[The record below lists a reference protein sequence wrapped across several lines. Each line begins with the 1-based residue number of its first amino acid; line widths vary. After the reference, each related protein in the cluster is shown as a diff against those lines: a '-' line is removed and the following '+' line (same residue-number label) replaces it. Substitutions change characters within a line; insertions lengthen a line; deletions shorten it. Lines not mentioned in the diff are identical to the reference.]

1 VNTHF
6 KVTKTEYEFQL
17 VTSVCYYV
25 LQVQLLQQHY
35 TWARVTSRSDV
46 IRVQMSDMLSS
57 NKSNKNN
64 FIENEAKTQ
73 LKPTAHVDAV

>member
-1 VNTHF
+1 
-6 KVTKTEYEFQL
+6 
-17 VTSVCYYV
+17 
-25 LQVQLLQQHY
+25 LLQQHY

-64 FIENEAKTQ
+64 FIDNEAKTQ